1 MKKLLIFLFI
11 SLSLSA
17 QNKDPY
23 KILDTVKEN
32 FNTIKDYEVDA
43 TITVDVNFLRVP
55 ESKAK
60 IYFKQPDKLKLDSE
74 GFALLPKEGI
84 NFSPN
89 KLLSGDFSAIYIKA
103 DTLQKHKVDIVK
115 VIPTNDSAGV
125 ILTTLWID
133 SNLSVVRK
141 METTTKKNGTFEI
154 KLNYDNSGNKFL
166 PSIVMLMFNVN
177 DIQIPKAISGEINND
192 GSSDNK
198 KKKDEPMIGTVTIKY
213 SNYKI
218 NKGIKDSFFEKEKR

>member
-1 MKKLLIFLFI
+1 MKKLLMLLFI
-11 SLSLSA
+11 SVSLFG

-23 KILDTVKEN
+23 KILDSVKEK
-32 FNTIKDYEVDA
+32 FNSVKDYEVDA

-84 NFSPN
+84 NFSPA
-89 KLLSGDFSAIYIKA
+89 KLLSGNYNAIFIKS
-103 DTLQKHKVDIVK
+103 DTLKNKNVDVVK
-115 VIPTNDSAGV
+115 VIPSSDSADV

-133 SNLSVVRK
+133 SQMNVVRK
-141 METTTKKNGTFEI
+141 IETTTKRNGTFEI
-154 KLNYDNSGNKFL
+154 NMSYEKSNYKFL
-166 PSIVMLMFNVN
+166 PSEVRLKFSVSE
-177 DIQIPKAISGEINND
+177 IQIPKAMTGEFNND
-192 GSSDNK
+192 ENEERRNNN
-198 KKKDEPMIGTVTIKY
+198 EPMTGTVIVKY

-218 NKGIKDSFFEKEKR
+218 NQGIKDSLFEKKKR